1 MADIIEDTYQQ
12 LAAVCKSYLS
22 EAACNRIR
30 QAYLFARDAHT
41 GQYRVSGEP
50 YITHP
55 LTVARY
61 IAELYLDE
69 TTIIGAIL
77 HDTIEDNTSISDTAV
92 EQCFG
97 KEVCHLVMGVTHLS
111 GVNQLEDI
119 ANFFTSAATDVRVIL
134 IKLYDRLHNVQTLTP
149 LPPYKQRAKALE
161 TLRIYVPL
169 AAKLGMWNLKTEL
182 ETLIFNYLDPA
193 SYEFICH
200 GIKESASIH
209 ESRLQ
214 LVAANIQKLLRNK
227 GLPCAIR
234 IKQRSPY
241 SVYQSAAKNA
251 LKSHNFSRA
260 FRLIIQVDSIAQC
273 YLALGYIHQH
283 YSHLGG
289 SLADYIGNPKD
300 TFYRCLHT
308 TVFVPDYSP
317 VDIRI
322 RTYELDRLS
331 EIGIVARLQFSNG
344 EEVKQL
350 KDATWL
356 PELTKLYTESESA
369 NRFID
374 AIFHDVLEHQITV
387 FTPRGKEISLPYG
400 STVLDFAYYVHTH
413 IGHECRGAVVNGKPA
428 EIYQQLEDGDHVEI
442 IRARQ
447 NDGPMFEWMDETL
460 GFATT
465 DRAKRKIREWF
476 KKQETRL
483 ILRRGKAALR
493 EERHRL
499 NVNVTAST
507 LAKDFQLEDD
517 KTLIMQIGSGMLSI
531 QEVALALLKHVPDLF
546 MRSDT
551 PYTQVIDRLGQV
563 GLLKGVN
570 GREVRLAP
578 CCCPEVDTDVLAH
591 ERRGRVI
598 AHRSDCPRVIQ
609 VKKLEN
615 FIKLEWVKLNEVP
628 SVVYILLEAYNQG
641 SLIRD
646 LSVPIAEIGVSM
658 VEVEMFYTDKNLML
672 RLKLELSNEQQLIS
686 VIHRL
691 ALMQNVIS
699 VRRLNFDEAKNW
711 RKNLPPFRD
720 EDRFLG
726 E

>member
-1 MADIIEDTYQQ
+1 MIDLIDDTYQQ
-12 LAAVCKSYLS
+12 LITVCESYLPS
-22 EAACNRIR
+22 PARHRIY

-77 HDTIEDNTSISDTAV
+77 HDVVEDTSISA
-92 EQCFG
+92 EEIEKCFG
-97 KEVCHLVMGVTHLS
+97 KEVCHLVMGVTHLA

-119 ANFFTSAATDVRVIL
+119 ANFFTSAATDVRVVL
-134 IKLYDRLHNVQTLTP
+134 IKLYDRLHNLQTLTS

-161 TLRIYVPL
+161 TMRIYVPL
-169 AAKLGMWNLKTEL
+169 AAKLGIWKLKTEL
-182 ETLIFNYLDPA
+182 ETLIFNYIDPA
-193 SYEFICH
+193 SYEFICK

-209 ESRLQ
+209 ETHLQ
-214 LVAANIQKLLRNK
+214 LVTANIQKLLRNK
-227 GLPCAIR
+227 RLPCSIR
-234 IKQRSPY
+234 IKRRSPF

-251 LKSHNFSRA
+251 LRGHNFSRA

-283 YSHLGG
+283 YSHLSG
-289 SLADYIGNPKD
+289 SLVDYIGNPKD

-308 TVFVPDYSP
+308 TILVPDYSP

-331 EIGIVARLQFSNG
+331 EMGIVARLQFSNG

-350 KDATWL
+350 KDAIWL
-356 PELTKLYTESESA
+356 PELTKLYTESENV

-374 AIFHDVLEHQITV
+374 TIFHDVLERQITV
-387 FTPRGKEISLPYG
+387 FTPRGKEIMLPRG
-400 STVLDFAYYVHTH
+400 STVLDFAYHVHTH

-428 EIYQQLEDGDHVEI
+428 EIYHPLADGDHAEI

-460 GFATT
+460 EFATT
-465 DRAKRKIREWF
+465 DRAKRKIRDWF

-483 ILRRGKAALR
+483 IIRRGKAVLR
-493 EERHRL
+493 EERYRL
-499 NVNVTAST
+499 NVNVTAHT

-517 KTLIMQIGSGMLSI
+517 KTLVIQIGSGALPI
-531 QEVALALLKHVPDLF
+531 HEVSLALLKHIPDLF

-551 PYTQVIDRLGQV
+551 PYSQVIDRLGQV

-578 CCCPEVDTDVLAH
+578 CCCPEVDSDVLAH

-598 AHRSDCPRVIQ
+598 AHRSDCPRIIQ

-646 LSVPIAEIGVSM
+646 LSIPIAEIGVSM
-658 VEVEMFYTDKNLML
+658 VEVEMLYTDKNLML
-672 RLKLELSNEQQLIS
+672 RLKLELTNEYQLIR

-691 ALMQNVIS
+691 ALLQNVIS
-699 VRRLNFDEAKNW
+699 VRRLSFDEARDW
-711 RKNLPPFRD
+711 RKNLPFR
-720 EDRFLG
+720 EENSFLS